1 MVGFLV
7 GEAFRDL
14 RRAGRVA
21 VSAIVLITLSLG
33 AVGAFLLLSGNL
45 GNAVATWRHRLRVIV
60 YLKTEPSAAAAAGLV
75 RRVHDMPGVGAV
87 RYVSRAEALDTLKQ
101 VLGKEATNATEGLSA
116 NPLPASIEITP
127 SHDGA
132 TPDGARRLIERLS
145 ALPETDDVAGGVEWV
160 DKLARLQR
168 LVTLVGLTFGGVLAV
183 AAILT
188 VTTATTLVLHARR
201 HETEIMRLVGAPEFT
216 VRLPLLLQG
225 MIQGMLGAIFA
236 LGTLGVAHHFVAPK
250 LAPLMTVALGL
261 TQLDFLPPVQMVAIA
276 AAGTFL
282 GAVGGL
288 LARGRRDI

>member
-1 MVGFLV
+1 VVGFLI

-14 RRAGRVA
+14 KRAGRVA

-60 YLKTEPSAAAAAGLV
+60 YLKVEPSTAAAAALV
-75 RRVHDMPGVGAV
+75 RRVQEIPGVGAA
-87 RYVSRAEALDTLKQ
+87 RYVSRAEALESLKK
-101 VLGKEATNATEGLSA
+101 VLAKDATVTEGLSA

-127 SHDGA
+127 SQEGA
-132 TPDGARRLIERLS
+132 TPEGARRLIERVS
-145 ALPETDDVAGGVEWV
+145 AMPETDDVAGGVEWV

-168 LVTLVGLTFGGVLAV
+168 LVTVVGLAFGGVLAV

-216 VRLPLLLQG
+216 VRMPLLLQG
-225 MIQGMLGAIFA
+225 LIQGLLGAALALVA
-236 LGTLGVAHHFVAPK
+236 LGVSHHFIAPK

-261 TQLDFLPPVQMVAIA
+261 NELDFLPPAQIAAIA
-276 AAGTFL
+276 LAGAGL
-282 GAVGGL
+282 GALGGL
-288 LARGRRDI
+288 LARGRRDV

>member
-7 GEAFRDL
+7 GEALRDL
-14 RRAGRVA
+14 KRAGRVA

-45 GNAVATWRHRLRVIV
+45 GNAVATWRHHLRVIV
-60 YLKTEPSAAAAAGLV
+60 YLKVEPSTALAVALV
-75 RRVHDMPGVGAV
+75 QRVQEIPGVGAA
-87 RYVSRAEALDTLKQ
+87 RYVSRAEALESLKK
-101 VLGKEATNATEGLSA
+101 VLGKDATVTEGLSA

-127 SHDGA
+127 SPDGA
-132 TPDGARRLIERLS
+132 TPEGARRLLERLS
-145 ALPETDDVAGGVEWV
+145 ALPEADDVAGGVEWV

-168 LVTLVGLTFGGVLAV
+168 LVTVVGLAFGGVLAV

-216 VRLPLLLQG
+216 VRIPLLLQG
-225 MIQGMLGAIFA
+225 LIQGLLGAA
-236 LGTLGVAHHFVAPK
+236 LALVALAVSHYFLAPK

-261 TQLDFLPPVQMVAIA
+261 NELDFLPPAQIAAIA
-276 AAGTFL
+276 LAGAGL
-282 GAVGGL
+282 GALGGL
-288 LARGRRDI
+288 LARGRRDV